1 MAFYLLL
8 EDYLT
13 NMLDGCFYKWL
24 TARVGKPRSF
34 LLNVFIGIFWQ
45 FVHLSERSLVH
56 LFSSVCVCVGVGVG
70 VCGCVCGCVCVC
82 VCACLFFCSKS
93 VKFFICLYIW
103 LSVYLIVCLSD
114 YLLYDSLSIWLS
126 VNLIVC
132 LSNCLFICSVISF
145 LPVRKSL
152 WLFSVSS
159 KVFLSI
165 CLFIWLLCS
174 SIYYSR
180 PRS

>member
-1 MAFYLLL
+1 MFLQVA
-8 EDYLT
+8 
-13 NMLDGCFYKWL
+13 N
-24 TARVGKPRSF
+24 GKGRETS
-34 LLNVFIGIFWQ
+34 I
-45 FVHLSERSLVH
+45 
-56 LFSSVCVCVGVGVG
+56 FSSECLFRYILTICSFVSVIFSLFVQQCVCVPVYLSVH
-70 VCGCVCGCVCVC
+70 
-82 VCACLFFCSKS
+82 KS
-93 VKFFICLYIW
+93 AKFFICLYIW